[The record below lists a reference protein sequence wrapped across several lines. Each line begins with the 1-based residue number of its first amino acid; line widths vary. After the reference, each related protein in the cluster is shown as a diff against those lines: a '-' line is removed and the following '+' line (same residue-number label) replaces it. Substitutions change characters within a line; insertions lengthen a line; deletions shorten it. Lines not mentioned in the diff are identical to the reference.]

1 MDAQSFLQHQN
12 KVRRLGRLTP
22 WTLPHPDVQKQPLCQ
37 VSRAEARL
45 LF

>member
-22 WTLPHPDVQKQPLCQ
+22 WSLPHAAADVQK
-37 VSRAEARL
+37 
-45 LF
+45 